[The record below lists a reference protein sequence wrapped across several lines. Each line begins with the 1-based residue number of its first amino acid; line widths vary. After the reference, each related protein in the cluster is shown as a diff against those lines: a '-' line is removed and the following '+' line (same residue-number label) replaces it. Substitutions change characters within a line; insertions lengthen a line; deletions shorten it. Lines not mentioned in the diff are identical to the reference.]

1 MAIGKNIRTKIA
13 SIKNIQKITGAMELV
28 AASKMRQAQL
38 RRQTSR
44 PYAEKI
50 RAVIGH
56 LAKGQPEYH
65 HQYLSTRPTKR
76 VGMIVV
82 TSDRGLCGSLNT
94 NLLRKAAAELK
105 TWNDKEVPADLC
117 LIGRKAETY
126 FRRFGAN
133 ILGHASQLG
142 DKPEIKDL
150 IGIVKIML
158 DNFSEGKC
166 DAVYIAYNKF
176 VNTVSQQPVIEQLL
190 PLVPAESDRLDY
202 YWDYIY
208 EPDAKELLE
217 TLMTRYVESQVYQS
231 VVENI
236 ASEQAARMVAM
247 KNASDNAGE
256 LIDRLRLV
264 YNKARQAAI
273 TQEIAEI
280 VSGAAAV

>member
-65 HQYLSTRPTKR
+65 HRYISTRSIKR

-94 NLLRKAAAELK
+94 NLLRKTAADLTEWQK
-105 TWNDKEVPADLC
+105 KEIPADLC

-126 FRRFGAN
+126 FRRFGSS
-133 ILGHASQLG
+133 ILGQASHLG
-142 DKPEIKDL
+142 DKPDVTDL

-190 PLVPAESDRLDY
+190 PLVPSASDRLNY

-217 TLMTRYVESQVYQS
+217 ILMTRYVESQVYQS